1 MRLWDEQ
8 AASARQSKPDQS
20 TTADRD
26 ERHGLS
32 ATRRLSAGSTGE
44 QASAG
49 ALTDGDLDTR
59 CMERFGFPFMFAV
72 CDLDRIG
79 ILVAFERR
87 IESGRETG
95 FAEACGEVERIA
107 ELHLMEVMPT

>member
-1 MRLWDEQ
+1 
-8 AASARQSKPDQS
+8 
-20 TTADRD
+20 
-26 ERHGLS
+26 
-32 ATRRLSAGSTGE
+32 
-44 QASAG
+44 
-49 ALTDGDLDTR
+49 
-59 CMERFGFPFMFAV
+59 MERFGFPFMFAV